1 MNPARTLLLAAS
13 TSPWL
18 RERASRMSLVR
29 RSVRRFLPGE
39 RLEDALAAAAELQR
53 AGIPVLVTRLGEN
66 VQDAAQ
72 ADEVAAHYVAAFDQ
86 IKAAGLD
93 AQVSVKLTQ
102 LGLDQDVALC
112 RRHVERLVEK
122 SGAVGGGTLWIDM
135 ESSEYVDRTLDVYRQ
150 LRQAGAAVGVAL
162 QAYLRRTPADL
173 ESLLPLGPAVRLV
186 KGAYR
191 EPPDRAFPAKRDVD
205 QAYFRLAESLLSERA
220 RAAGTFAAF
229 GTHDMALVQR
239 IRDAVRR
246 VSAPRGSCEYE
257 MLYGIQRAEQLRL
270 AREGEPVRVLIS
282 YGDYWFPWYMRR
294 LAERPA
300 NVWFVVK
307 SLWS

>member
-1 MNPARTLLLAAS
+1 
-13 TSPWL
+13 
-18 RERASRMSLVR
+18 MSLVR
-29 RSVRRFLPGE
+29 RSVRRFMPGE
-39 RLEDALAAAAELQR
+39 RLDDALLAAGDLHR

-66 VQDAAQ
+66 VEDASQ
-72 ADEVAAHYVAAFDQ
+72 AEEVAAHYLSAFDQ
-86 IKAAGLD
+86 VKASGLD

-102 LGLDQDVALC
+102 LGLDQDVELC
-112 RRHVERLVEK
+112 RSHVARLVEK
-122 SGAVGGGTLWIDM
+122 ARAVGGGTLWIDM
-135 ESSEYVDRTLDVYRQ
+135 ESSEYVDRTLDVYRR
-150 LRQAGAAVGVAL
+150 LREGGAAVGVAL

-173 ESLLPLGPAVRLV
+173 DGLLPLGPAVRLV

-205 QAYFRLAESLLSERA
+205 EAYFRLAELLLSERA

-229 GTHDMALVQR
+229 GTHDMALVRR
-239 IRDAVRR
+239 IQEAAGRLK
-246 VSAPRGSCEYE
+246 APRTAYELE

-270 AREGEPVRVLIS
+270 ARDGERMRVLIS